1 MFELES
7 VILHETLDFGG
18 RDASICLH
26 ACVYNYTRVIL
37 SRPSYL
43 PDGSLLCLSLPVS
56 ELHFTGHSSSA
67 LTVRA
72 GFVDKVA
79 EVEQGGPGSQVLNE
93 PLRKT
98 NENSGGKWSYGLMKN
113 NTLMTVIRLSLLYFF
128 YHMTDFSD
136 LIPWMAAEPTALIHL
151 FDELRSKLSKDDI
164 KKITQSSHHVLLI
177 SLNKPRFK
185 HELRCTRCERVSTAN
200 LVAVDTHVMGGD
212 EGLEDDH
219 PAGVGGSLEQRVSH
233 LGDVHVGGV
242 GGWHQVCNTATQKKH
257 RHSQISYIIAVGAR
271 YVRRESGFV

>member
-18 RDASICLH
+18 RDTSICLH

-43 PDGSLLCLSLPVS
+43 PDGSLLCSSLPVS

-98 NENSGGKWSYGLMKN
+98 NENSGGK
-113 NTLMTVIRLSLLYFF
+113 
-128 YHMTDFSD
+128 
-136 LIPWMAAEPTALIHL
+136 
-151 FDELRSKLSKDDI
+151 
-164 KKITQSSHHVLLI
+164 
-177 SLNKPRFK
+177 
-185 HELRCTRCERVSTAN
+185 
-200 LVAVDTHVMGGD
+200 
-212 EGLEDDH
+212 
-219 PAGVGGSLEQRVSH
+219 
-233 LGDVHVGGV
+233 
-242 GGWHQVCNTATQKKH
+242 
-257 RHSQISYIIAVGAR
+257 
-271 YVRRESGFV
+271 